1 MSDGENIDDIL
12 KSIDALLRE
21 EGEHQGEKAVET
33 AAEAE
38 DGTPSEAAVPPEN
51 DDAGAA
57 DAENA
62 AISILP
68 DAGEEDAADARSVQH
83 DSQHEP
89 LQARADDESELTAEG
104 GNEATPDE
112 PALPVE
118 AKRIVLSAEMV
129 VTEAAEAEDANLADS
144 ESGQDSD
151 TESGKVLLNAG
162 QIARITDEVCEALQA
177 QLPGIVAPL
186 VARALHRHFSG
197 RTDEQDERSES

>member
-21 EGEHQGEKAVET
+21 EGGDQGEK

-38 DGTPSEAAVPPEN
+38 DETPSEAAVPPEN

-57 DAENA
+57 DAAHA

-68 DAGEEDAADARSVQH
+68 EADEEDAAEARNVQH
-83 DSQHEP
+83 DSRQ
-89 LQARADDESELTAEG
+89 QTDGESEQGVEKSG
-104 GNEATPDE
+104 DSPNETGQ
-112 PALPVE
+112 PAG
-118 AKRIVLSAEMV
+118 AKRIVLSAEMEV
-129 VTEAAEAEDANLADS
+129 ADAADDAFVADP
-144 ESGQDSD
+144 ECGRDSD
-151 TESGKVLLNAG
+151 AKSGNVSLNAG

-177 QLPGIVAPL
+177 QLPRIVAPL

-197 RTDEQDERSES
+197 RTDEQDEGGES